1 MGQAVLEASEV
12 ILGSCFLYFSFIFC
26 WTTMDHLVGILAI
39 HLNIGSLR
47 LLPFWTPSTLAFL
60 NATTATRALELGL
73 ALLGVLTNTKI
84 LLLPAQIRNFLN
96 VYSVLTL
103 DGRSCPQQRPS
114 SRTSIKRKKLLQ
126 HQMV

>member
-1 MGQAVLEASEV
+1 
-12 ILGSCFLYFSFIFC
+12 
-26 WTTMDHLVGILAI
+26 MDHLVDILAI